1 MGRGNRCRLVLKR
14 EYLLFGDEGLS
25 FDEATGVDISVV
37 RYLYNIYT
45 RCEVADGQE
54 DLTICIGGD
63 MFYDSAIEVEE
74 FCPL

>member
-1 MGRGNRCRLVLKR
+1 M
-14 EYLLFGDEGLS
+14 
-25 FDEATGVDISVV
+25 DISVV

-45 RCEVADGQE
+45 WCEVADGQE